1 MASCG
6 QVSLALGG
14 ILLAGCGGSA
24 APGAGIP
31 ASSPQYVHVRPATLQ
46 KPALIT
52 FDYNTGGLAY
62 WHIAH
67 NGTMTLQSLSG
78 SLGLS
83 DVYAMAADGDT
94 VIVANPSPG
103 EVVKYNI
110 DTQSETAM
118 SDPYGNPR
126 DVAVDRHGNI
136 YALNAA
142 SVTLYKVGSS
152 SPSELTCS
160 QMSDGLEIA
169 VNNEGA
175 VFVDG
180 YGSGSFAGVV
190 EFAPGSTKCTVLH
203 LRTTRGYVGGVGV
216 DPKTD
221 DLIVIDDPSFCAG
234 GGGRMVI
241 YPKPYEERTSRKHN
255 LNATYCAGSLRLSA
269 DSKRIFYTDASVSDG
284 VPIIDQARYPSGR
297 YEGQYW
303 LGYYSSVYFSGIT
316 TIPNTLPN

>member
-1 MASCG
+1 MR
-6 QVSLALGG
+6 SLSSIVITLGIG
-14 ILLAGCGGSA
+14 LLAACSG
-24 APGAGIP
+24 P
-31 ASSPQYVHVRPATLQ
+31 ASPPQNVPNLLRHIHQPSNSLQ

-62 WHIAH
+62 WHIQH
-67 NGTMTLQSLSG
+67 DGSTTLQSLSG

-94 VIVANPSPG
+94 VILANPSPG
-103 EVVKYNI
+103 EVVKYDI
-110 DTQSETAM
+110 DTQSETTM

-126 DVAVDRHGNI
+126 DVAVDGQGNI

-142 SVTLYKVGSS
+142 SITVYKAGSS
-152 SPSELTCS
+152 SPSELACS

-190 EFAPGSTKCTVLH
+190 EFAPGSTKCTVPH
-203 LRTTRGYVGGVGV
+203 LRATSGYVGGVGV
-216 DPKTD
+216 DPQTD

-241 YPKPYEERTSRKHN
+241 YPKPYEKRTSRRHN

-269 DSKRIFYTDASVSDG
+269 DSKRIFYADASVSDG
-284 VPIIDQARYPSGR
+284 IPIIDQAHYPSGR
-297 YEGQYW
+297 FEGQYW
-303 LGYYSSVYFSGIT
+303 VGYYSSVYFGGFT